1 MVKAGE
7 HELSGKKSNR
17 ASNCGLMCNVTLSTV
32 SQVCGLVLLRQWAPY
47 WWCVSGILF
56 RCCVFKSCLSPA
68 KMLQTILPRC
78 AGSLNASEQSP
89 RSPTV
94 YDESVHTWLK
104 QERTG
109 ITICPPNSSIF
120 DMCVV
125 VFDVWIEYQL
135 QQSYYFALHHELL
148 WS

>member
-1 MVKAGE
+1 MGTVLVVRLRNIISMLCVQ
-7 HELSGKKSNR
+7 ELSVS
-17 ASNCGLMCNVTLSTV
+17 CQNVTIYITKVRRSV
-32 SQVCGLVLLRQWAPY
+32 V
-47 WWCVSGILF
+47 
-56 RCCVFKSCLSPA
+56 
-68 KMLQTILPRC
+68 
-78 AGSLNASEQSP
+78 GSLNASEQSP

-109 ITICPPNSSIF
+109 IAICPPNSSIF

>member
-17 ASNCGLMCNVTLSTV
+17 ASDCGLMCNVTLSTV

-68 KMLQTILPRC
+68 KMLQTILQGAPLSRREPQC
-78 AGSLNASEQSP
+78 IRAESE
-89 RSPTV
+89 V
-94 YDESVHTWLK
+94 A
-104 QERTG
+104 
-109 ITICPPNSSIF
+109 NSIR
-120 DMCVV
+120 
-125 VFDVWIEYQL
+125 
-135 QQSYYFALHHELL
+135 
-148 WS
+148 